1 MSVVSMQKLWKN
13 DFHNYI
19 WYSLHA
25 NGWKYVM
32 HDPNFNEGKAEDLY
46 QLTILGEYETTV
58 TAHIVTDIDGFR
70 HFAHLGVSW
79 LEGEY
84 EYQEQPLSFEALDD
98 MRYALENAEDNLLA
112 LGIPFDDKYDFH
124 GKNKANKKRR
134 NDAIRR
140 KLNIAEQEEK
150 IRAEIKKQ
158 REEKITKGDHL

>member
-1 MSVVSMQKLWKN
+1 MSAKSMQRLWKG

-32 HDPNFNEGKAEDLY
+32 DDPDKGEKAEDLY
-46 QLTILGEYETTV
+46 QIDILGEYETTV
-58 TAHIVTDIDGFR
+58 TAHIVTDISGFK

-79 LEGEY
+79 LEGKY
-84 EYQEQPLSFEALDD
+84 EYQEQPLGYTELED
-98 MRYALENAEDNLLA
+98 MIYALENAEDNLLA
-112 LGIPFDDKYDFH
+112 LEIPFDGKYEFH

-140 KLNIAEQEEK
+140 RMDIQAQEDALRERLQKEREKEIAD
-150 IRAEIKKQ
+150 RNKK
-158 REEKITKGDHL
+158 R